1 MSPEHLARLQ
11 TLFRIGEH
19 NPIALRVI
27 APSTFNL
34 PVRNLM
40 FSASNYPDVMARW
53 AAFAQEANRLNAEG
67 YNIYTCL
74 NPIRPEFDGAAVTD
88 GDIECRRLLLIDLD
102 RAETHDGPATDE
114 EIHLASLTAEKI
126 HTWMRKHHGEEAA
139 RVMSGNGVHLL
150 YPLAD
155 LPNDDASK
163 SACRDLLKNLGK
175 EFNTKDIKVDTTVHN
190 ASRITKVPGTVARKG
205 TETPERP
212 FREAMFL

>member
-1 MSPEHLARLQ
+1 MSPEHLACLQ
-11 TLFRIGEH
+11 ELFQIGEL
-19 NPIALRVI
+19 NPITLRAI

-34 PVRNLM
+34 HIRNLT
-40 FSASNYPDVMARW
+40 FTASDFADVMTRW
-53 AAFAQEANRLNAEG
+53 AAFAHEANRLNAEG

-74 NPIRPEFDGAAVTD
+74 NPIRPEFDGAAVSD

-126 HTWMRKHHGEEAA
+126 QTWMRKHHGDEAA
-139 RVMSGNGVHLL
+139 RVMSGNGIHLL
-150 YPLAD
+150 YRLAD
-155 LPNDDASK
+155 LPNDEASK

-190 ASRITKVPGTVARKG
+190 ASRITKVPGTIARKG
-205 TETPERP
+205 TEAPERP
-212 FREAMFL
+212 FRKAMFL